1 MNMQTIRQ
9 IKSILAQHKSEL
21 VQKYHL
27 RQLGVFGSYARKDKT
42 AQSDIDLLVEFE
54 EPIGLEF
61 VTLAEE
67 LEKLL
72 GIKVDLVSINAIKP
86 KMLKIIKKDLVYV

>member
-1 MNMQTIRQ
+1 MQTIRQ

-72 GIKVDLVSINAIKP
+72 GIRVDLVSINAIKP
-86 KMLKIIKKDLVYV
+86 KMRKIIMKDIVYV

>member
-1 MNMQTIRQ
+1 MQTIRQ

>member
-1 MNMQTIRQ
+1 MPTIQQ

-21 VQKYHL
+21 TEKYHL
-27 RQLGVFGSYARKDKT
+27 RKLGVFGSYARKNKT
-42 AQSDIDLLVEFE
+42 SQSDVDLLVEFE
-54 EPIGLEF
+54 KPIGLEF

-67 LEKLL
+67 LESLL

>member
-1 MNMQTIRQ
+1 MQTIRR
-9 IKSILAQHKSEL
+9 IKSILAEHKSGL
-21 VQKYHL
+21 AQKYHL
-27 RQLGVFGSYARKDKT
+27 RLLGIFGSYARKENS
-42 AQSDIDLLVEFE
+42 AQSDVDLLVEFK

-72 GIKVDLVSINAIKP
+72 GIKVDLVSVNALKP
-86 KMLKIIKKDLVYV
+86 RMRKIIKKDIVYV

>member
-1 MNMQTIRQ
+1 MQTIRQ

-21 VQKYHL
+21 AQKYHL
-27 RQLGVFGSYARKDKT
+27 RHLGIFGSYARKDQT

-61 VTLAEE
+61 VSLAEE
-67 LEKLL
+67 LESLL
-72 GIKVDLVSINAIKP
+72 GAKVDLVSINAIKP
-86 KMLKIIKKDLVYV
+86 KMFKIIKKDLVYV

>member
-1 MNMQTIRQ
+1 MQTIRQ

-67 LEKLL
+67 LESLL
-72 GIKVDLVSINAIKP
+72 GVKVDLVSINAIKP
-86 KMLKIIKKDLVYV
+86 KLFKIIKKDLVYV

>member
-1 MNMQTIRQ
+1 MN
-9 IKSILAQHKSEL
+9 SEFTNIIIST
-21 VQKYHL
+21 L
-27 RQLGVFGSYARKDKT
+27 REYNPEMIGVFGSYARKDNS

-72 GIKVDLVSINAIKP
+72 GIRVDLVSINAIKP
-86 KMLKIIKKDLVYV
+86 KMRKIIMKDIVYV

>member
-1 MNMQTIRQ
+1 MQTIRR
-9 IKSILAQHKSEL
+9 IKSILAEHKSEL

-27 RQLGVFGSYARKDKT
+27 RQLGVFGSYARKDNS

-72 GIKVDLVSINAIKP
+72 GIKVDLVSVNALKP
-86 KMLKIIKKDLVYV
+86 RMRKIIKKDILYV

>member
-1 MNMQTIRQ
+1 MQTIRQ

-21 VQKYHL
+21 AQKYHL
-27 RQLGVFGSYARKDKT
+27 RHLGIFGSYARKDQT

-61 VTLAEE
+61 VSLAEE
-67 LEKLL
+67 LESLL
-72 GIKVDLVSINAIKP
+72 GVKVDLVSINAIKP
-86 KMLKIIKKDLVYV
+86 KMFKIIKKDLVYV

>member
-1 MNMQTIRQ
+1 MQTIRQ

-21 VQKYHL
+21 AQKYHL

-42 AQSDIDLLVEFE
+42 AQSDIDLVVEFK

-67 LEKLL
+67 LESLL

-86 KMLKIIKKDLVYV
+86 KMLKIIKKDIVYV

>member
-1 MNMQTIRQ
+1 MQTIRR
-9 IKSILAQHKSEL
+9 IKSILAEHKSEL

-27 RQLGVFGSYARKDKT
+27 RQLGVFGSYARKDNS

-72 GIKVDLVSINAIKP
+72 GIKVDLVSVNALKP
-86 KMLKIIKKDLVYV
+86 RMRKIIKKDIVYV